1 MPETTIRNPTAR
13 WATWLV
19 LAIVVGLVTLA
30 GANNSGSECAGAAG
44 EACQSGD
51 GLVIVLCG
59 VPFIV
64 GLLLAAYLSYRAR
77 LTLTD
82 EGVRVHALLSN
93 QTYPWRSIREIRMV
107 KEKQYVGGIRNGT
120 GRRVELLVDDGW
132 VELPVPR
139 AGLLFG
145 REQYED
151 RAELLWETWR
161 RHVSA
166 PR

>member
-1 MPETTIRNPTAR
+1 MPETTIRNPAAR
-13 WATWLV
+13 WATWFG
-19 LAIVVGLVTLA
+19 LAIVVALVTLA
-30 GANNSGSECAGAAG
+30 GANNSGSECVSANGV
-44 EACQSGD
+44 ACESGD

-59 VPFIV
+59 VPFIL
-64 GLLLAAYLSYRAR
+64 GLLLAAYVSYRAR

-82 EGVRVHALLSN
+82 EGVRVNSLLSN
-93 QTYPWRSIREIRMV
+93 QTYPWRSIRDIRMV

-120 GRRVELLVDDGW
+120 GRRVELLVDDCW
-132 VELPVPR
+132 VELPVPK
-139 AGLLFG
+139 AGLLLG

-151 RAELLWETWR
+151 RAELLWDTWR